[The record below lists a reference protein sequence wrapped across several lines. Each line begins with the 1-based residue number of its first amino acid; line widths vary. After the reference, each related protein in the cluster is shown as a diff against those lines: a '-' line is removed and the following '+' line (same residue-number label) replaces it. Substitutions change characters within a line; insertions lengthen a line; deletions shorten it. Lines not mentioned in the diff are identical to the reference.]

1 MAYLYDGCQEMS
13 ELQSRAQLACPPID
27 LSLPETAAAAAI
39 DTTCKDLG
47 FFVVAGHGVSQPVSG
62 ETYRQALA
70 FFDLPVAAK
79 TAVARPAA
87 GISRG
92 YNRMADQN
100 HAASFGETG
109 APDLQESFAIGPSRK
124 GPKPT
129 RALAGFAPEAY
140 AANLIPPQP
149 AGLGAALSAYYA
161 AMERLTERLL
171 ALCAVALGA
180 ERDFFAR
187 RCDQHASILRMVH
200 YPAQTTA
207 PLPGQLRAGAHTDF
221 GTLTILKTD
230 NAPGGLQV
238 RDRDDSW
245 LDVTVPPGS
254 YVINIGD
261 LMRRWSNDRWT
272 SSVHRVVNP
281 PAAAGPQGRR
291 LSMVFFHEPN
301 PDAMVAPMRGDAPP
315 RYPDILAW
323 EHRRTKLAALRGIPT
338 AA

>member
-1 MAYLYDGCQEMS
+1 MF

-27 LSLPETAAAAAI
+27 LSLPEAAAAAAI
-39 DTTCKDLG
+39 DAACKDLG
-47 FFVVAGHGVSQPVSG
+47 FFVVTGHGIPQPVSD
-62 ETYRQALA
+62 EAYRQALV
-70 FFDLPVAAK
+70 FFDLPTAAK
-79 TAVARPAA
+79 MAVARPGA

-109 APDLQESFAIGPSRK
+109 APDLQESFAIGPSRN
-124 GPKPT
+124 GPLPT
-129 RALAGFAPEAY
+129 GALAGFAPEAY
-140 AANLIPPQP
+140 AANLIPTQP
-149 AGLGAALSAYYA
+149 AGLGPALSAYYA
-161 AMERLTERLL
+161 AAERLAEQLL
-171 ALCAVALGA
+171 TLCAVALGA
-180 ERDFFAR
+180 ERNFFAR
-187 RCDQHASILRMVH
+187 CSDQHASILRMVH

-207 PLPGQLRAGAHTDF
+207 PIPGQLRAGAHTDF

-238 RDRDDSW
+238 RDRDGSW
-245 LDVTVPPGS
+245 LDLAAPPGS

-261 LMRRWSNDRWT
+261 LMQRWSNDRWA

-281 PAAAGPQGRR
+281 PAAAGPAGRR

-301 PDAMVAPMRGDAPP
+301 PDATVAPLQGDAPP
-315 RYPDILAW
+315 QYPDILAW
-323 EHRRTKLAALRGIPT
+323 EHRRTKLAALRGTPT

>member
-1 MAYLYDGCQEMS
+1 MS
-13 ELQSRAQLACPPID
+13 ELQSRARLACPPID
-27 LSLPETAAAAAI
+27 LSLPENAAAAAI
-39 DTTCKDLG
+39 DATCKDLG
-47 FFVVAGHGVSQPVSG
+47 FFVVTGHGVPQAVSDAA
-62 ETYRQALA
+62 YRQALA
-70 FFDLPVAAK
+70 FFDLSVSAK
-79 TAVARPAA
+79 MTVARPSA

-100 HAASFGETG
+100 HAASFGEIG
-109 APDLQESFAIGPSRK
+109 APDLQESFAIGPPRK
-124 GPKPT
+124 GPQPT
-129 RALAGFAPEAY
+129 GVLAGFSPEAY
-140 AANLIPPQP
+140 AANLIPSQP
-149 AGLGAALSAYYA
+149 AGLGPALSAYYI
-161 AMERLTERLL
+161 AMERLAERLL

-187 RCDQHASILRMVH
+187 RGDQHASILRMVH

-207 PLPGQLRAGAHTDF
+207 PLPGQLRAGAHSDF

-238 RDRDDSW
+238 RDRNDSW
-245 LDVTVPPGS
+245 LDIAVPPGS

-301 PDAMVAPMRGDAPP
+301 PDATVAPLRGDAPA

-323 EHRRTKLAALRGIPT
+323 EHRRTKLAALRGTPT

>member
-1 MAYLYDGCQEMS
+1 MS
-13 ELQSRAQLACPPID
+13 ELRGRARLACPPID
-27 LSLPETAAAAAI
+27 LSLPEAAAAAAI
-39 DTTCKDLG
+39 DATCKDLG
-47 FFVVAGHGVSQPVSG
+47 FFIVTGHGVSQAVSD
-62 ETYRQALA
+62 EAYRQALA
-70 FFDLPVAAK
+70 FFDLPISAK
-79 TAVARPAA
+79 LTVARPAA

-109 APDLQESFAIGPSRK
+109 APDLQESFAIGPLRK
-124 GPKPT
+124 GPQPT
-129 RALAGFAPEAY
+129 GVLASFAPEAY

-149 AGLGAALSAYYA
+149 AGLGPAFSAYYV
-161 AMERLTERLL
+161 AMERLAEQLL
-171 ALCAVALGA
+171 TLCAVALGA
-180 ERDFFAR
+180 ERNFFAR
-187 RCDQHASILRMVH
+187 HGNQHASILRMVH
-200 YPAQTTA
+200 YPAQTAA

-230 NAPGGLQV
+230 NAPGGLQI

-245 LDVTVPPGS
+245 LDVEVPPGS

-261 LMRRWSNDRWT
+261 LMRRWSNDRWM

-301 PDAMVAPMRGDAPP
+301 PDTTVAPMWGDAPA

-323 EHRRTKLAALRGIPT
+323 EHRRAKLAALRGTQT

>member
-1 MAYLYDGCQEMS
+1 MS
-13 ELQSRAQLACPPID
+13 ELQSRARLACPPID

-39 DTTCKDLG
+39 DATCKDLG
-47 FFVVAGHGVSQPVSG
+47 FFVITGHGVSQLVSDAA
-62 ETYRQALA
+62 YRQALA
-70 FFDLPVAAK
+70 FFDLPVSTK
-79 TAVARPAA
+79 MTVARPGA

-100 HAASFGETG
+100 HAASFGEIG

-124 GPKPT
+124 SPQPT
-129 RALAGFAPEAY
+129 GVLAGFAPEAY
-140 AANLIPPQP
+140 ATNLIPLQP
-149 AGLGAALSAYYA
+149 AGFGPALSAYYV
-161 AMERLTERLL
+161 AMERLADRLL
-171 ALCAVALGA
+171 ALSAVALGA
-180 ERDFFAR
+180 ERDFFIR
-187 RCDQHASILRMVH
+187 RGDRHASILRMVH

-207 PLPGQLRAGAHTDF
+207 PLQGQLRAGAHTDF

-230 NAPGGLQV
+230 DAPGGLQV
-238 RDRDDSW
+238 RDCDDSW
-245 LDVTVPPGS
+245 LDVAVPPGS

-301 PDAMVAPMRGDAPP
+301 PDATVAPLRGDAPA
-315 RYPDILAW
+315 RYPDVLAW
-323 EHRRTKLAALRGIPT
+323 EHRRTKLAALRGTPT

>member
-1 MAYLYDGCQEMS
+1 MS

-27 LSLPETAAAAAI
+27 LSLPDPAAAAAI
-39 DTTCKDLG
+39 DATCKDLG
-47 FFVVAGHGVSQPVSG
+47 FFVVTGHGVPQPVSD
-62 ETYRQALA
+62 EAYHQALA
-70 FFDLPVAAK
+70 FFDLPVSAK
-79 TAVARPAA
+79 VAVARPSPSV
-87 GISRG
+87 SRG

-100 HAASFGETG
+100 HAASFGESG
-109 APDLQESFAIGPSRK
+109 APDLQESFAIGPTRK
-124 GPKPT
+124 VGQPT
-129 RALAGFAPEAY
+129 GVLAGFAPEAY
-140 AANLIPPQP
+140 AANLIPSQP
-149 AGLGAALSAYYA
+149 ASLGPALSAYYA
-161 AMERLTERLL
+161 AMEGLAERLL
-171 ALCAVALGA
+171 SLCAMALGA
-180 ERDFFAR
+180 EPNYFVR

-245 LDVTVPPGS
+245 LDVVVPPGS
-254 YVINIGD
+254 YVVNVGD

-281 PAAAGPQGRR
+281 PADAGPQGRR

-301 PDAMVAPMRGDAPP
+301 PDTTVAPLRGDAPA

-323 EHRRTKLAALRGIPT
+323 EHRRTKLAALRGGPI